1 MKSVIAVIALAT
13 TLVGCADHIAE
24 LRGTHIEVVPT
35 TYQFEL
41 NTAEPK
47 TVSARV
53 DQFVTKYPQ
62 LADNAKWVISTKGK
76 QGAALYALAKQ
87 QLESHGISNGR
98 IEHKVQS
105 HNARFEFRL
114 SATINQTK
122 LEICHQ
128 EQVGRYGYGSLGCT
142 TDVNRWQSMV
152 NPQNAI

>member
-13 TLVGCADHIAE
+13 TLAGCADHIAE
-24 LRGTHIEVVPT
+24 SRGTHIEVVPT

-41 NTAEPK
+41 NTVETK

-53 DQFVTKYPQ
+53 DQFVAKYPQ
-62 LADNAKWVISTKGK
+62 LAHNAKWVISTKGK
-76 QGAALYALAKQ
+76 HGEVLYSSAKQ
-87 QLESHGISNGR
+87 QLESLGISTSR
-98 IEHKVQS
+98 IEHQVQS

-122 LEICHQ
+122 LEVCHQ

-152 NPQNAI
+152 NPHNAM